1 MLVISAV
8 WIVMSTNFN
17 TFSFKV
23 RSCWPHSSKY
33 MGGLDLVSFK
43 ILKFFASEI
52 PKRFCLFL
60 SSHHLKAVQKSKQQL
75 PKLPSLK
82 ASCGSLPHR
91 MSQKYSPQSTTLYFL
106 ERICFFLNFRKLNLL
121 LILLFHWIIFL
132 FHLILFPLKLIIKHT
147 YKAFNVITDIYLKEL
162 LVFCL
167 YLNLGENYCL
177 RGQLLLISFAYCFN
191 YYKHSTQMQYNT

>member
-1 MLVISAV
+1 
-8 WIVMSTNFN
+8 
-17 TFSFKV
+17 
-23 RSCWPHSSKY
+23 
-33 MGGLDLVSFK
+33 
-43 ILKFFASEI
+43 
-52 PKRFCLFL
+52 
-60 SSHHLKAVQKSKQQL
+60 
-75 PKLPSLK
+75 
-82 ASCGSLPHR
+82 

-132 FHLILFPLKLIIKHT
+132 FHLILFSLKLIIKDT
-147 YKAFNVITDIYLKEL
+147 YKTFNVITDIYLKEL

-191 YYKHSTQMQYNT
+191 YYKHSTQMQYNHKIYMYTYMCIYIYACKREVFNYYKLVFLIKQHS